1 MTRKLTTM
9 LIVILLVAATADAE
23 VIERIVARINGQI
36 ITKTALD
43 RQFQA
48 EVDRLGP
55 APTQEEA
62 ERRRTEL
69 RREVLDS
76 MIDSMLIM
84 QVAEER
90 GLRVPPRYFDE
101 WKDGVMKEMN
111 ITTEEDF
118 KRALELQGMT
128 EADLKKNF
136 EEGLL
141 TQEIRRME
149 VDAKVSVN
157 EEEIDKYYREH
168 INEYAEAAK
177 VRIREIVIR
186 FEPGGEAE
194 AEKQAR
200 RLLQDIQQG
209 ADFAEVA
216 RRHSDAPSKEAGGDL
231 GFFEHRELAAS
242 LADVAFQLDP
252 GDISDIIKFESSYRI
267 IRVEEKTEENT
278 MSLDSVRTDIGNTI
292 HQQKVMERTE
302 RYLQQLREQAIIEI
316 KI

>member
-1 MTRKLTTM
+1 MTRTLTTM
-9 LIVILLVAATADAE
+9 LIVTLIAATAEAE
-23 VIERIVARINGQI
+23 VIERIVARINGEI
-36 ITKTALD
+36 ITKTQLD
-43 RQFQA
+43 RSFQS
-48 EVDRLGP
+48 EVERLGP
-55 APTQEEA
+55 APTEA
-62 ERRRTEL
+62 EADRRRTEL
-69 RREVLDS
+69 RRQVLDQ
-76 MIDSMLIM
+76 MIDNMLIM

-128 EADLKKNF
+128 EADLKTNF

-149 VDAKVSVN
+149 VDNKISVN
-157 EEEIDKYYREH
+157 AEEIDKYYREH
-168 INEYAEAAK
+168 INEYAEPAK
-177 VRIREIVIR
+177 VRIREIVVR
-186 FEPGGEAE
+186 FEPGGEDE

-200 RLLQDIQQG
+200 RLLQDIEQG

-231 GFFEHRELAAS
+231 GFFEQRELAAS
-242 LADVAFQLDP
+242 LADVAFQLDL
-252 GDISDIIKFESSYRI
+252 GDISEIIKFESSYRI

-278 MSLDSVRTDIGNTI
+278 MSLDSVRTDIGNAI
-292 HQQKVMERTE
+292 HQKKITERTE
-302 RYLQQLREQAIIEI
+302 RYLRQLREQAIIDI

>member
-1 MTRKLTTM
+1 MNRILTTM
-9 LIVILLVAATADAE
+9 LIVILVAATAEAE

-36 ITKTALD
+36 ITKTELD
-43 RQFQA
+43 RMFQA

-55 APTQEEA
+55 APTQDEA
-62 ERRRTEL
+62 DRRRTEL
-69 RREVLDS
+69 RREVLDG

-101 WKDGVMKEMN
+101 WKEGVMKEMN

-149 VDAKVSVN
+149 VDAKISVN

-168 INEYAEAAK
+168 INEYAEPAK
-177 VRIREIVIR
+177 VRIREIVVR

-194 AEKQAR
+194 AGEKAR

-231 GFFEHRELAAS
+231 GFFEQRELTDS
-242 LADVAFQLDP
+242 LADVAFQLGP
-252 GDISDIIKFESSYRI
+252 GDISEVIKFESSYRI

-278 MSLDSVRTDIGNTI
+278 MTLDSVRTDIGNSI
-292 HQQKVMERTE
+292 HQQKIMERTE
-302 RYLQQLREQAIIEI
+302 RYLKQLREQAIIDI